1 LFGADLS
8 KMITTRLTD
17 DPNVVVES
25 YDLMNYFASVVAMNA
40 SDFYAKYKEVVESE
54 DFVFAP
60 IFAQEMSVR
69 EIYSMALR
77 PDLFNN
83 LAELLKQEGHSDPYI
98 ANKAVLKNA
107 MLTLAGA
114 GTGKTTGIAN
124 IVVKMLDSDNTDF
137 VVLAPTDIQVKKLA
151 NSIGKPDVA
160 KYTRDDIFKFITD
173 SDSGIEAKHISFDEG
188 KSHFEPKDIK
198 VSEKLIFDGSKPL
211 RILVVD
217 EIACFNEVELK
228 LLSEYAE
235 KHGIFIIGLGDFK
248 QTASKNEAI
257 VKGAKQMVSNGIED
271 FVSLRTPSPTA
282 TLRASNVAKLDNY
295 NIVNS
300 ILEAVER
307 EYSLHPE

>member
-1 LFGADLS
+1 
-8 KMITTRLTD
+8 
-17 DPNVVVES
+17 
-25 YDLMNYFASVVAMNA
+25 
-40 SDFYAKYKEVVESE
+40 
-54 DFVFAP
+54 
-60 IFAQEMSVR
+60 
-69 EIYSMALR
+69 
-77 PDLFNN
+77 
-83 LAELLKQEGHSDPYI
+83 
-98 ANKAVLKNA
+98 

-114 GTGKTTGIAN
+114 GTGKTTGIAS

-137 VVLAPTDIQVKKLA
+137 VVLAPTSIQVKKLA
-151 NSIGKPDVA
+151 DSIGKPDVV

-173 SDSGIEAKHISFDEG
+173 SDSGVEAKHISFNEERA
-188 KSHFEPKDIK
+188 HFEPKDIK
-198 VSEKLIFDGSKPL
+198 VSEKLIFDGAKPL
-211 RILVVD
+211 RILVID

-248 QTASKNEAI
+248 QTASKNEAT

-295 NIVNS
+295 NIINS

>member
-1 LFGADLS
+1 
-8 KMITTRLTD
+8 MVTTRLTD
-17 DPNVVVES
+17 DPNAIVES
-25 YDLMNYFASVVAMNA
+25 YDLMNYFASVITINA
-40 SDFYAKYKEVVESE
+40 SDFYSKYKEVIESD

-60 IFAQEMSVR
+60 IFAQEISVR
-69 EIYSMALR
+69 ELYSMALR

-83 LAELLKQEGHSDPYI
+83 LADLLKQEGDSDPYV
-98 ANKAVLKNA
+98 ANKAVLKNI

-124 IVVKMLDSDNTDF
+124 IVVKMLTSDNTDF
-137 VVLAPTDIQVKKLA
+137 VVLAPTEVQVDKLA
-151 NSIGKPDVA
+151 ESIGKQDVA

-173 SDSGIEAKHISFDEG
+173 SDSGIESKHIFFNEE
-188 KSHFEPKDIK
+188 KAHFEPKDIA
-198 VSEKLIFDGSKPL
+198 VSDKSIFDSSKPL
-211 RILVVD
+211 RVLIID

-248 QTASKNEAI
+248 QTASKN
-257 VKGAKQMVSNGIED
+257 KGTIKGETQMVSNGIED

-282 TLRASNVAKLDNY
+282 SLRASNIAKLDNY